1 MAGSR
6 PVQRRNGILRGERNK
21 VTAMTI
27 ELFAFFVIAALL
39 VLIGFASGPVAAR
52 NVVPSRRI
60 RR

>member
-1 MAGSR
+1 
-6 PVQRRNGILRGERNK
+6 
-21 VTAMTI
+21 MTI

-52 NVVPSRRI
+52 IVAPSRR